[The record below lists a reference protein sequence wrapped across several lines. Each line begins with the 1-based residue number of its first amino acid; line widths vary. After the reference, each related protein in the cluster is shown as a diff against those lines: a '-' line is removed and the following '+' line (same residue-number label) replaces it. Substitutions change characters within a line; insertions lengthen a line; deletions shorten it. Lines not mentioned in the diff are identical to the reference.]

1 MSDRPVDYAVR
12 EQVLNPGQSFIVQAP
27 AGSGK
32 TELLVRRFLR
42 LLAVVDAP
50 EEIVAI
56 TFTRKAAA
64 EMRERIIVKALQ
76 HAAALSKEE
85 RDAGDI
91 DPLLK
96 LACEVL
102 ARDAELGWQLLQNPA
117 RLKIQTIDA
126 FCSALTQQMPLLAG
140 IGGQPELA
148 EDPGDMYREAAANTL
163 KLPDE
168 KPAQDG
174 EQSDAGAAA
183 ETLLKRL
190 DNNLP
195 RLRDML
201 VSMLQKRDQWL
212 RQLVG
217 QRPDRVAM
225 ERALRHIVEA
235 TLKDTLHALSRED
248 ASELADCAGYAS
260 SNLDELRLDGG
271 LADRMIEMLIP
282 PAERAGWWRL
292 SGGLPDKNAGD
303 LNGWKFV
310 VELCLTAAGEWRKTI
325 NKNQGFPPG
334 VADKQMKG
342 RFQTLLG
349 RLAEQPHLLELFRE
363 IRMLP
368 QPEYQDDD
376 WETLE
381 ALYQLL
387 VMASAQLQLLFAA
400 RNQVDFIGI
409 SQAAIQ
415 ALGAEDDPTDLAL
428 YLDYRIRHVLVDEY
442 QDVSISQQEL
452 LEKLTAGWSLEDGH
466 SLFLVGDPMQSIYRF
481 RKAEVG
487 VFLNTWQQQRLGQV
501 PMEAVKIEVN
511 FRSDPALV
519 NWVNGA
525 FSRVLPE
532 LADSAR
538 GMVNFTPAQAFQSIR
553 GTTGVHVHP
562 VLKPK
567 TGAGQESEAIGAYA
581 SMREAELVLE
591 QIDHIRAEAP
601 DDSIAILVRARSHL
615 AAITPLLAQRKMPFR
630 AVQIE
635 HLETRPVIQDL
646 LALTRALRHQADR
659 VAWLA
664 LLRAPW
670 CGLSLAD
677 LLALTEDGRNKT
689 IWQCLQDRARR
700 ASLSM
705 EGRSRVERL
714 CATLSRAFA
723 RQGRLPFRRWVEG
736 LWQNLGG
743 PATLETDTDL
753 RDAQCYF
760 ELLDDLPGQRELAQR
775 MLELYAATDTRAD
788 ETLQVMTVHAAKGL
802 EFDHVILPGLHR
814 QLQTASEQLLA
825 WSENP
830 YESGSNML
838 LAPVK
843 ASDED
848 AAPIYDFIA
857 SLERRKER
865 YEQGRLL
872 YVAATRARK
881 QLHLIGTAQVVEDD
895 DGLHAKAP
903 RDNTALGQLWPAVAE
918 IFQAR
923 IATDLLRMGQET
935 TPAGQP
941 RTGIRRLVAD
951 WQLPELPST
960 VLWQPA
966 TATESAEGEA
976 ATETERIEY
985 QWAGRAI
992 RHTGSVVHQY
1002 LHLMTTEGVEH
1013 WGADKIRAQQ
1023 AHYRDALYTLGV
1035 PGKDLDQAC
1044 AWVEQALNGIL
1055 ADPKGRWLLA
1065 AHEEQQSEYALSGV
1079 YRGAVVNIIID
1090 RTFIDEQGTRWIVDY
1105 KASRHES
1112 GDVEQFLD
1120 LQQERYRE
1128 QLEKYAAVMSTLDDR
1143 PIRLGLYFPLL
1154 RGWREWG
1161 FQGSG
1166 ARGQG

>member
-76 HAAALSKEE
+76 CATALSKEE
-85 RDAGDI
+85 READDT

-117 RLKIQTIDA
+117 RLRIQTIDA
-126 FCSALTQQMPLLAG
+126 FCAALTQQMPLLAG
-140 IGGQPELA
+140 IAGQPELA
-148 EDPGDMYREAAANTL
+148 ENPNDLYREAAANTL
-163 KLPDE
+163 KLLDE
-168 KPAQDG
+168 TPAQVG
-174 EQSDAGAAA
+174 EQSGASVAA

-217 QRPDRVAM
+217 QRPERAAM

-235 TLKDTLHALSRED
+235 TLRDTLHALSRED

-260 SNLDELRLDGG
+260 SNLDELRLGGG

-282 PAERAGWWRL
+282 PAERAGWRRL
-292 SGGLPDKNAGD
+292 SGGLPDKNAEA

-310 VELCLTAAGEWRKTI
+310 AELCLTAADEWRKTI

-334 VADKQMKG
+334 AAGKQMKG

-376 WETLE
+376 WQTLE

-519 NWVNGA
+519 NWVNSA

-538 GMVNFTPAQAFQSIR
+538 GMVNFTPAQAFQPLQ

-567 TGAGQESEAIGAYA
+567 ANTGQEREAVGAYA
-581 SMREAELVLE
+581 STREAELVLE
-591 QIDHIRAEAP
+591 QIDNIRAEAP

-677 LLALTEDGRNKT
+677 LLVLTEDGRNKT
-689 IWQCLQDRARR
+689 IWQCLQDHARR
-700 ASLSM
+700 ASLSAA
-705 EGRSRVERL
+705 GRDRVERL
-714 CATLSRAFA
+714 CATLSQAFV

-736 LWQNLGG
+736 LWLNLGG

-760 ELLDDLPGQRELAQR
+760 ELLDELEQGGDLPGQRELAQR

-830 YESGSNML
+830 YESGADLL

-881 QLHLIGTAQVVEDD
+881 QLHLIGNAQVVEDD

-903 RDNTALGQLWPAVAE
+903 PDKTALGQLWPAAAE
-918 IFQAR
+918 IFQTR
-923 IATDLLRMGQET
+923 IATDLLQPGQET
-935 TPAGQP
+935 TPARP
-941 RTGIRRLVAD
+941 ARTGIRRLQAD
-951 WQLPELPST
+951 WQLPEPPSAA
-960 VLWQPA
+960 LWRPA
-966 TATESAEGEA
+966 AATEAPEGETA
-976 ATETERIEY
+976 PETERIEY

-1002 LHLMTTEGVEH
+1002 LQLMTTEGVEH
-1013 WGADKIRAQQ
+1013 WNADKIRAQQ

-1035 PGKDLDQAC
+1035 PEKELDQAC
-1044 AWVEQALNGIL
+1044 AWVEQALSGIL
-1055 ADPKGRWLLA
+1055 ADPRGRWLLA
-1065 AHEEQQSEYALSGV
+1065 AHREQESEYALSGV
-1079 YRGAVVNIIID
+1079 YRGDIINIIID
-1090 RTFIDEQGTRWIVDY
+1090 RTFVDEQGTRWIVDY

-1128 QLEKYAAVMSTLDDR
+1128 QLEKYAAVMSALDER

-1154 RGWREWG
+1154 RGWREWI
-1161 FQGSG
+1161 FSS
-1166 ARGQG
+1166 